1 MKNLIIIPTYWT
13 LPEAD
18 TSEIFD
24 HPVPIK
30 ESGTLGHLLQSFRKY
45 RIKEEIHI
53 IPAPLLPKVEK
64 KVRNITNK
72 FPDLDIHVF
81 TRVDMK
87 QIIQFV
93 KTYKFSKEFISKLN
107 NYSYGGIRNNGL
119 IVGLIKRIDNIIFL
133 DDDEIVE
140 NNKYMLKAVEC
151 IGRKIRKKRLLGK
164 TGYYLDKNNN
174 YRPLAIKVP
183 KWRKHW
189 LKQKH
194 LNKIYNRIKSKKRFH
209 ETSDALGGNMVI
221 NRDLFSIVPFD
232 PYIHRGE
239 DVDYLLNVKHFNFR
253 FLFDN
258 QLVVKHLPPPSRV
271 PYWLKLR
278 KDIYRFIYERK
289 KMEYFNF
296 SINDL
301 DSYPKFFLRKSLE
314 GRAITTSIELAK
326 YYLKN
331 KDRIG
336 YEESL
341 KNTKLVE
348 YEAKSYAKKNA
359 PKYFKFQKEWTKL
372 SLLIQKKF

>member
-13 LPEAD
+13 LPELNTTD
-18 TSEIFD
+18 MFD
-24 HPVPIK
+24 HPVSIK
-30 ESGTLGHLLQSFRKY
+30 EQGTLERLLLSFRKY
-45 RIKEEIHI
+45 KIKEEIHV
-53 IPAPLLPKVEK
+53 IPAPLVSKVEK
-64 KVRNITNK
+64 KIRSITNK

-81 TRVDMK
+81 TRVDMH
-87 QIIQFV
+87 QIIKFA
-93 KTYKFSKEFISKLN
+93 KTHKFLKEFISKLN
-107 NYSYGGIRNNGL
+107 NNSYGSIRNNGL
-119 IVGLIKRIDNIIFL
+119 IVGLIKKIDNIIFL

-140 NNKYMLKAVEC
+140 DNKYMSKAVEG
-151 IGRKIRKKRLLGK
+151 IGRTIRKKRLLGK

-174 YRPLAIKVP
+174 YRPSITKSP
-183 KWRKHW
+183 NWKKHW

-209 ETSDALGGNMVI
+209 ETSDALGGNMVV

-258 QLVVKHLPPPSRV
+258 QLVVKHLPPSSHI
-271 PYWLKLR
+271 PYWIKLR
-278 KDIYRFIYERK
+278 KDIYRFIYERE

-301 DSYPKFFLRKSLE
+301 DSYPKFFLGKNLE
-314 GRAITTSIELAK
+314 YRAITTSIELAK
-326 YYLKN
+326 NYLKN
-331 KDRIG
+331 KDRKG

-341 KNTKLVE
+341 KNAKITE
-348 YEAKSYAKKNA
+348 YEAKLYAKKHV
-359 PKYFKFQKEWTKL
+359 PKYFKFQKEWAKL
-372 SLLIQKKF
+372 SSLIENKF